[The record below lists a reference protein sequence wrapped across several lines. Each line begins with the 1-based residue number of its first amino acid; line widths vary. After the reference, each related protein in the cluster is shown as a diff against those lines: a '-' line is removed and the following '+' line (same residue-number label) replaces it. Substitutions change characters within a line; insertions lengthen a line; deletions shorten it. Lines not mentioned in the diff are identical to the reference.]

1 MPTDHS
7 EAALDILNQTNDG
20 DDLSKPDLQLLMLAV
35 NGGLSPAGDT
45 AFLDLASRVASTY
58 TRPWFRGV
66 EHITID
72 TKGFVYWKGIEV
84 EHYCTHLMTAV
95 EQQTRTDELARRC
108 RIVEGR
114 GLTVTGTNVI
124 WDWVEPLAPEAPCPS
139 TTPITSAT
147 ASPTA

>member
-20 DDLSKPDLQLLMLAV
+20 NDLSLPDLQLLMLAV
-35 NGGLSPAGDT
+35 NGGLSPAGDAAFVDLT
-45 AFLDLASRVASTY
+45 ARVANTY

-72 TKGFVYWKGIEV
+72 TKGFVYWKDIEV
-84 EHYCTHLMTAV
+84 DHYCTHRMTD
-95 EQQTRTDELARRC
+95 EQQQAQADELARRC

-114 GLTVTGTNVI
+114 GLTVTSTNVI
-124 WDWVEPLAPEAPCPS
+124 WNWVEPLAPEPPCPS
-139 TTPITSAT
+139 TTSISGAT
-147 ASPTA
+147 VPPTV